1 MARGQGEPRE
11 ARQAPALRGQSAG
24 VLMDCQG
31 HEQGYMQGFCRG
43 PPSDITKWS
52 LPTRGPCSQAVWH
65 STSSSMSLCSGVSRG
80 DGSNGQAETQIG
92 RGKHGNAAAPH
103 HGKGCSHSSEC
114 ISFCIMFDVR
124 RTLRQL
130 ATRAF
135 RVRLIMLPTPHER
148 PDSRAQS

>member
-1 MARGQGEPRE
+1 MARGQGEPPE

-43 PPSDITKWS
+43 ITKWS
-52 LPTRGPCSQAVWH
+52 LPTLGPCSQAVCH

-92 RGKHGNAAAPH
+92 QWKHGNAAAPH
-103 HGKGCSHSSEC
+103 HGRGCPHSSEC
-114 ISFCIMFDVR
+114 IWFCIMFDVR
-124 RTLRQL
+124 RMFRQL
-130 ATRAF
+130 ATNAF
-135 RVRLIMLPTPHER
+135 RVRLIMLSTPHQR